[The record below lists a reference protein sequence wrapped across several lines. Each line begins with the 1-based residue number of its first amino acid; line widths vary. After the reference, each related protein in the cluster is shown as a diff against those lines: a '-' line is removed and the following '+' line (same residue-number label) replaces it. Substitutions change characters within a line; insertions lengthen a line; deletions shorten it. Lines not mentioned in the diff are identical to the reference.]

1 MNSELPKKHKSDTKA
16 KWRYRG
22 LILTNQE
29 EFDEIYERYMAST
42 NCELCN
48 KPYKSN
54 RDRHMDHIHYIDN
67 KWGWFRNVICNSCN
81 QLRSDNKIPSTNT
94 SGYIGICKDI
104 DKEYKQG
111 FRWRFRA
118 VINGENKQIKTS
130 INLEYLIKFAT
141 QWKLDN
147 NYNT

>member
-1 MNSELPKKHKSDTKA
+1 MNSPNKYKSDKKA

-22 LILTNQE
+22 LILTSQE

-42 NCELCN
+42 NCELCDE
-48 KPYKSN
+48 PYKSTL
-54 RDRHMDHIHYIDN
+54 DRHMDHCHYIDN

-81 QLRSDNKIPSTNT
+81 QLRSDNKIRSTNT
-94 SGYIGICKDI
+94 SGYIGICKH
-104 DKEYKQG
+104 KNFTYKQG
-111 FRWRFRA
+111 FIWIFRA
-118 VINGENKQIKTS
+118 SINRKSTKIKS
-130 INLEYLIKFAT
+130 SVNLEYLIKFAD